1 MFRYFVFCFIVHC
14 STSKKWEN
22 TGCIRTHSLSDWSPT
37 ITSSIETRVVR
48 RAARAPSSTAT
59 KVRRRMRTKRSIHRT
74 ATKTTARRILL
85 VKATIRITQKRVHMA
100 TFTPRDGNS
109 LYSFERSEILFR
121 SYHEVVLAVLRER
134 HVCNVV
140 WELHELQNLPKVIS

>member
-1 MFRYFVFCFIVHC
+1 MSRYFVFCFIVHC

-22 TGCIRTHSLSDWSPT
+22 TGCIRTHSSSDWSPT

-59 KVRRRMRTKRSIHRT
+59 KVRRRMRTKRSIHHT

-100 TFTPRDGNS
+100 TFTPRDGNP
-109 LYSFERSEILFR
+109 LYSFERSDFVRILSR
-121 SYHEVVLAVLRER
+121 GGIGSITGATCVQCCVGTSRTAELAK
-134 HVCNVV
+134 CYY
-140 WELHELQNLPKVIS
+140 